1 VSRSTGLAT
10 MAQALESPV
19 ANGVPAPADAATD
32 AAAAEVEAVPIDA
45 PTANGAAAE
54 AEAPAAASTA
64 EAEAKPAAAAA
75 EANGNGHAA
84 EAGDDVSS
92 EEETED
98 DRERRTRAL
107 LRGASALDLKNI
119 LAPVVIC
126 GPSGVGKGTI
136 IAELMA
142 RHPAKFSFC
151 VSHTTRGPRPGEVD
165 GQHYHFVDMDMMQL
179 AVKKGAFL
187 EHAHVH
193 GNM

>member
-1 VSRSTGLAT
+1 MTEPLSS
-10 MAQALESPV
+10 
-19 ANGVPAPADAATD
+19 
-32 AAAAEVEAVPIDA
+32 
-45 PTANGAAAE
+45 PTANGAAAP
-54 AEAPAAASTA
+54 ADAATAAVAAAVDAVTLTDAPAANGNGAAAGAAVEPAANGGAAAKADA
-64 EAEAKPAAAAA
+64 EPAAAA
-75 EANGNGHAA
+75 NGNGAA
-84 EAGDDVSS
+84 SPAPFLA
-92 EEETED
+92 ED
-98 DRERRTRAL
+98 DDETDDERERRTKAL

-142 RHPAKFSFC
+142 RHPSKFSFC

-165 GQHYHFVDMDMMQL
+165 GQHYHFVDLDMMQL